1 MTFVIARRFG
11 DRIIMAAD
19 TMITDQ
25 QTGRSDVIPGQLKA
39 IILNNRVSMAYA
51 GWSEV
56 GLQAARAAKGILDSG
71 GEVDDVRAS
80 LLAAT
85 GRDTEFIL
93 ISHMAAP
100 SLDRI
105 WQGHVSPN
113 LERTAIGKRAL
124 EARIDAFALQVPRIP
139 LSDRSR
145 EEDAFRGAVQK
156 LFESIPVD
164 DAVGG
169 FGILL
174 QASPIGHC
182 YLPHAGV
189 FAWDEIDLRTGVTP
203 QQVADRQSGKTEWRY
218 NVQSPR
224 VYGVGVLGTVVPNAG
239 VGYVYSPLADD
250 TPRAWRFEPPRGAA
264 AGEMLSAFQTQLEQ
278 AATEIG
284 GGVFVDQ
291 GGHRTEPPTE
301 LEMNAI
307 KAYAAS
313 AMLPTTVTLRDD
325 GLWLEIKSSLGGMS
339 TLIGFAFLEPDAETA
354 LQRAID
360 TYIELTLEND
370 EKTRRTFAA
379 AGQEHIL
386 PPRWPNNSPHKLS

>member
-25 QTGRSDVIPGQLKA
+25 QTGKSDVIPGQLKA

-56 GLQAARAAKGILDSG
+56 GLQAARAAKGILDAG

-105 WQGHVSPN
+105 WEGRVSSN
-113 LERTAIGKRAL
+113 LERTAIGNRAL
-124 EARIDAFALQVPRIP
+124 EARIDSFALQIPRIP
-139 LSDRSR
+139 LSDRTH
-145 EEDAFRGAVQK
+145 EEVAFRGATQK
-156 LFESIPVD
+156 LFESIPVGD
-164 DAVGG
+164 TVGG

-182 YLPHAGV
+182 YLPHSGV
-189 FAWDEIDLRTGVTP
+189 FAWDEIDLRTGLTP
-203 QQVADRQSGKTEWRY
+203 KQVADRQSGMTEWRY
-218 NVQSPR
+218 NVHGPR
-224 VYGVGVLGTVVPNAG
+224 DYGVGVMGAVVPNAG
-239 VGYVYSPLADD
+239 VGYVYSPLTED
-250 TPRAWRFEPPRGAA
+250 TPRAWRFEPPPGAA
-264 AGEMLSAFQTQLEQ
+264 AGEMLSAFQAQLEQ

-284 GGVFVDQ
+284 GGVFVNQ

-301 LEMNAI
+301 PELDAI

-313 AMLPTTVTLRDD
+313 AMLPTMVTLRDD
-325 GLWLEIKSSLGGMS
+325 GLWLEIKGSLCGMS

-360 TYIELTLEND
+360 TCVEFTLEND
-370 EKTRRTFAA
+370 ERTRRNFVA
-379 AGQEHIL
+379 AGQEHTL
-386 PPRWPNNSPHKLS
+386 PVRRPNNRPTS